1 MVTLSASE
9 LERLVVVASDLEFL
23 ERVGS
28 AGIPSHTDIRLA
40 AGVLRRLLIENQL
53 SHGCRPIS
61 SAVGDLSI
69 AVNDL
74 DETLDET
81 LDEFE
86 SRGSPE
92 WLIYAWAGGGNWEG
106 MMASHDGFVL
116 ASVPK
121 AEWSA
126 YGTPDAFLA
135 AVDLRLRP
143 AENQHSPGRILSST
157 AIAYRHE
164 GTNLRIPRR
173 EVIKYIAN
181 RKGGVHFD
189 PSRKIKPEAKATKR
203 KSVLFAQIMDLGL
216 IRVGPL
222 SGPEYEI
229 AALIASVTQAPWS
242 SKIRLIAAEAAP
254 QDFVD
259 NSELQ
264 FWSPEGRWETMT
276 FGSE

>member
-1 MVTLSASE
+1 MVTLSASDI
-9 LERLVVVASDLEFL
+9 ERLVVVASDLEFL

-28 AGIPSHTDIRLA
+28 TGIPSHTDVRLA

-53 SHGCRPIS
+53 SHGCRPIA

-69 AVNDL
+69 EVNDL
-74 DETLDET
+74 DQT

-92 WLIYAWAGGGNWEG
+92 WLIYAWAGGGSWEG
-106 MMASHDGFVL
+106 MLASHGGFVL

-126 YGTPDAFLA
+126 YGTPGAFFE
-135 AVDLRLRP
+135 AVDLRLTP

-157 AIAYRHE
+157 AIAFRHE

-189 PSRKIKPEAKATKR
+189 PSRKIKPEAKAGKR

-222 SGPEYEI
+222 SGPVYEI
-229 AALIASVTQAPWS
+229 AALIASIAQSPWS
-242 SKIRLIAAEAAP
+242 NRIRSIAAEVAP

-259 NSELQ
+259 NSEMR

-276 FGSE
+276 FGSK